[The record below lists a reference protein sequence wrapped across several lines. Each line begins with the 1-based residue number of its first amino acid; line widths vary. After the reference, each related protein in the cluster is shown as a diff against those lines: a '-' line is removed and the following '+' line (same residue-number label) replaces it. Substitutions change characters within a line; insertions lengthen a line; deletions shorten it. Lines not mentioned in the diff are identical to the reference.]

1 MANPRTAPTARFPV
15 PKYIP
20 KNIANGGIEKIIAK
34 NVLTQIV
41 LINVSV
47 EIFCFFLWKFNHF
60 KNYSFTINFDIVISV
75 AIFCSTA

>member
-47 EIFCFFLWKFNHF
+47 EIFCFFFGNLIILK
-60 KNYSFTINFDIVISV
+60 TILLQLVL
-75 AIFCSTA
+75 TL

>member
-1 MANPRTAPTARFPV
+1 MPENAKITKCMENPRTAPTARFPV

-20 KNIANGGIEKIIAK
+20 KNIAKGGIEKIIAK

-47 EIFCFFLWKFNHF
+47 EIFCFFFGNLIILK
-60 KNYSFTINFDIVISV
+60 TILLQLVL
-75 AIFCSTA
+75 TL

>member
-1 MANPRTAPTARFPV
+1 MANPNTAPTARFPV

-47 EIFCFFLWKFNHF
+47 EIFCFFFGNLIILK
-60 KNYSFTINFDIVISV
+60 TILLQSIL
-75 AIFCSTA
+75 TL

>member
-1 MANPRTAPTARFPV
+1 MANPSTAPTARFPV

-47 EIFCFFLWKFNHF
+47 EIFCFFFGNLIILK
-60 KNYSFTINFDIVISV
+60 TILLQSV
-75 AIFCSTA
+75 LTL

>member
-1 MANPRTAPTARFPV
+1 MENPRTAPTARFPV

-20 KNIANGGIEKIIAK
+20 KNIAKGGIEKIIAK

-47 EIFCFFLWKFNHF
+47 EIFCFFFGNLIILK
-60 KNYSFTINFDIVISV
+60 TILLQLVL
-75 AIFCSTA
+75 TL